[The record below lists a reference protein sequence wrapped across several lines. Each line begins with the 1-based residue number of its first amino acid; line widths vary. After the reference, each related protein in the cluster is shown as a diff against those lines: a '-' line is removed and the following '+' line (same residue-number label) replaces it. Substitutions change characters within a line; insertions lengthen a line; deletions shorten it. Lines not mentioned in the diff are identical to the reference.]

1 MAKRKPQRRSL
12 FGRVRDFYHKF
23 DRTTVKH
30 VGRGGKI
37 SGGTATGMYRGYRIF
52 KTADGGWSVPELDPG
67 SVFDGK
73 GEAQAFIRAW
83 TRRGNKGA
91 RMKKNGARRKANSA
105 TLIPAKL
112 KRMPNGTF
120 KVYVAPGAMAKINP
134 VNGYVV
140 YPSSTGYDK
149 LSDAKKAAKAESI
162 ELGRARV
169 ENVDTEKVVARYR
182 YGQLE

>member
-1 MAKRKPQRRSL
+1 MPKRKPQRRSL

-67 SVFDGK
+67 SVLDGK

-83 TRRGNKGA
+83 TRKNNPRRRRYLQTDYKTGYSEWVERPPTIKELA
-91 RMKKNGARRKANSA
+91 RMAARKAKKA
-105 TLIPAKL
+105 GAGALIPAKL

-120 KVYVAPGAMAKINP
+120 KVYVAPGAMAKI
-134 VNGYVV
+134 G
-140 YPSSTGYDK
+140 DIA
-149 LSDAKKAAKAESI
+149 D
-162 ELGRARV
+162 
-169 ENVDTEKVVARYR
+169 
-182 YGQLE
+182 LET